1 MVPPDPSCKHA
12 SGTIQPRIDPE
23 RCEAKG
29 ACVQAC
35 PYDVLAL
42 HPATRETRRNLSLLG
57 RVKLFIHGGQQAYAV
72 DPEACHGCGICVTVC
87 PEHAITLT
95 RISAR

>member
-1 MVPPDPSCKHA
+1 MVEDPRCKQPP
-12 SGTIQPRIDPE
+12 GVIQPRIDPE

-29 ACVQAC
+29 ACIQAC

-42 HPATRETRRNLSLLG
+42 HAVTKEVRSSLSLMG
-57 RVKLFIHGGQQAYAV
+57 KVKLWAHGGQQAYAV

-87 PEHAITLT
+87 PEKAITL
-95 RISAR
+95 ARVTGN